1 MHTGLNYNQLFDS
14 AFFNAEFG
22 LNQILY
28 LFKLKVVLKTKKMS
42 LNKVML
48 IGNLGIDPVVKYLEN
63 NRVVAQFTLATN
75 EAFLD
80 KNGERKVET
89 EWHNI
94 ELWDQLAKSV
104 DQLKLKG
111 LLKKGTQVYIEG
123 KIRSEMYKDANGLE
137 VMRKKIKASQVQ
149 LLGMP
154 KSNTQS
160 MNEPPQ
166 EG

>member
-1 MHTGLNYNQLFDS
+1 
-14 AFFNAEFG
+14 
-22 LNQILY
+22 
-28 LFKLKVVLKTKKMS
+28 MS

-154 KSNTQS
+154 KSNT
-160 MNEPPQ
+160 
-166 EG
+166 